1 MDRFRCLPVHPVQD
15 ARQDREP
22 DRDRRERQVEHH
34 PEMANCHRDRASRL
48 TVAFLSLL
56 TPRGGHIREKISVSA
71 GQGTACGQ
79 SSWSGAVTRRVSA
92 ADLADLIL
100 ITAREIQFRGY
111 TDPRGIPLSQSEGMV
126 TRHLQADPAPP
137 PGCTAAATGAAAHQ
151 PVRRPARPRTQ
162 GSDRTPRQPRRP
174 PRDDRPRDP
183 STDRPT
189 ILCDAGGRRDDPRHL
204 AGRPAQHGLATARHT
219 ILARARSVAILSGR
233 ARPGTPA
240 PRFSLRTRTWGSS
253 GRRVSRIPA
262 SVP

>member
-1 MDRFRCLPVHPVQD
+1 MCP
-15 ARQDREP
+15 
-22 DRDRRERQVEHH
+22 
-34 PEMANCHRDRASRL
+34 
-48 TVAFLSLL
+48 LSLPSSP
-56 TPRGGHIREKISVSA
+56 TSSFCRG
-71 GQGTACGQ
+71 
-79 SSWSGAVTRRVSA
+79 
-92 ADLADLIL
+92 ADLFSFCQSVKFLDDLVGNVSSRTVDNARPRSAIGL
-100 ITAREIQFRGY
+100 VQHQCETVGLSDAGGNLYASEIYGNRIREIQFRGY
-111 TDPRGIPLSQSEGMV
+111 TDPRGFPLSQSEGMV

-253 GRRVSRIPA
+253 GRRVSRIPV